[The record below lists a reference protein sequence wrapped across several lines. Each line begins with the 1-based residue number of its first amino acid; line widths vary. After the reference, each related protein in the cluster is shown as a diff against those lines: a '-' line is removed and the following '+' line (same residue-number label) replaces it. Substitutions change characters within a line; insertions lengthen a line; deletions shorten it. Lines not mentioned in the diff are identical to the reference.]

1 MDEELLH
8 NTKRQFFKI
17 TDMGLNPIVVLARAD
32 EIEPNVRAD
41 PMGEHVEIENQ
52 RVAAAQAFGVPLSRV
67 HISVPYLTET
77 KRGFDLERQAYVL
90 LDTALQAAVE
100 FKTLG
105 AHFQQL
111 LQPAGIMILQS
122 DGEVYRIERAAEKLA
137 AEKLAAEHQARQHAA
152 GKLAEEQAAGMAEQA
167 KQAAVARKQIIDAE
181 AKYNELY
188 AFLQGRQAEQARI
201 DSIMEVDQQAAAAE
215 KLAAKAELVAK
226 DEVLA
231 SAAASAAAAALE
243 HAALVGDLLDQ
254 IGRSEAREKAHLE
267 TIRIQQEESE
277 SAAEL
282 VSSNSKFITPALILG
297 KPVEIA
303 YGLKELLGVNS
314 QTVGGYL
321 IDAMSAIRAEC
332 EAVGLEEDKQNL
344 QHILAGTQNGGW
356 EATKSIDELLAHS
369 SSKLAHLEK
378 HHVVALR
385 MYTSSSF
392 KTIND
397 SLRKR
402 VKPHPL
408 PATTYFISEALKLLN
423 AVSANQPDAN
433 MSKHLWRGMKNLKL
447 SFEFLM
453 QGGTE
458 LACLSTSE
466 SEDIAFKTF
475 ADSECPLLFRIVS
488 KDFNTHGASIDF
500 LSVYPSEKEIL
511 YPPLTFMRCLGTTRK
526 EVKNAQGQMMAV
538 LVAEV
543 ELVLA

>member
-1 MDEELLH
+1 VTTGDGTTDL
-8 NTKRQFFKI
+8 TKRYSEFEAFHKATNKHLAGVSFPGKSLFGGVDLDLRT
-17 TDMGLNPIVVLARAD
+17 TDLNKFMEEVCSRPMPAD
-32 EIEPNVRAD
+32 S
-41 PMGEHVEIENQ
+41 Q
-52 RVAAAQAFGVPLSRV
+52 AALKAFVSGGAVGTGSPAKTPAAPQLFGVPNQ
-67 HISVPYLTET
+67 
-77 KRGFDLERQAYVL
+77 QAQQYDSAATAALPPASAPPAPPTAPPGNDTVLQGAEVL
-90 LDTALQAAVE
+90 LR
-100 FKTLG
+100 K
-105 AHFQQL
+105 
-111 LQPAGIMILQS
+111 
-122 DGEVYRIERAAEKLA
+122 EKEDFHVVA
-137 AEKLAAEHQARQHAA
+137 MHVMEKRHT
-152 GKLAEEQAAGMAEQA
+152 
-167 KQAAVARKQIIDAE
+167 
-181 AKYNELY
+181 
-188 AFLQGRQAEQARI
+188 
-201 DSIMEVDQQAAAAE
+201 
-215 KLAAKAELVAK
+215 
-226 DEVLA
+226 
-231 SAAASAAAAALE
+231 AALE
-243 HAALVGDLLDQ
+243 AREAEHAVLVGDLLDQ
-254 IGRSEAREKAHLE
+254 ISQSKTREKALLE

-282 VSSNSKFITPALILG
+282 VSSNSKFIAPALVLG
-297 KPVEIA
+297 QPVEIA
-303 YGLKELLGVNS
+303 YGLKELLGVSS
-314 QTVGGYL
+314 QTVGGFL
-321 IDAMSAIRAEC
+321 IDAMSAIRSEC

-344 QHILAGTQNGGW
+344 QHILAGTQKGGW

-466 SEDIAFKTF
+466 SEDIAFRTF
-475 ADSECPLLFRIVS
+475 ADSECPLLFKIVS

-500 LSVYPSEKEIL
+500 LSVFPSEKEIL

-526 EVKNAQGQMMAV
+526 EVKNAQGQMVAV